1 MRDGAGHTRIAHIA
15 MQRREEGPPSYQE
28 HTGSDCRAA
37 LDAQPEN
44 RQDIELKVQ
53 LEKHGEKACL

>member
-15 MQRREEGPPSYQE
+15 MLRREEGPPSYQE

-37 LDAQPEN
+37 SDAQPEN

-53 LEKHGEKACL
+53 PEKHGEKACL

>member
-1 MRDGAGHTRIAHIA
+1 MRDGAGNTQIAHCGA
-15 MQRREEGPPSYQE
+15 AKGRSPPSYQE
-28 HTGSDCRAA
+28 HTVSDCRAA

-53 LEKHGEKACL
+53 P